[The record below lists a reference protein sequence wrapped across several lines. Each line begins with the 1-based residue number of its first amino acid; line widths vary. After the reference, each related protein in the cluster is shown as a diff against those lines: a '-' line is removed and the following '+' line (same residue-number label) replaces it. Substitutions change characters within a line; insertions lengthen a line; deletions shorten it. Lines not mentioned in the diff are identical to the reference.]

1 MLSHNSVQSGISMLN
16 TGAKLGPY
24 EIQASIGAGGMGE
37 VYRACDPRLGREV
50 AIKILPSSFSSDRDR
65 LQRFEQEARAAAAL
79 NHPNILAIYDI
90 GSESGAPYVVSELLE
105 GETLRDRLR
114 SGPLNARRAIEFSL
128 QILRGLAAAH
138 EKGITHRDLKPE
150 NLFLTNDGRLKI
162 LDFGLAKLTRP
173 ETAGTSG
180 EAPTV
185 QVATEPGLVM
195 GTVGYMSPEQ
205 VRGKAADAR
214 SDIFAF
220 GAILYE
226 MLSGKRAFHGET
238 PADTMSAILK
248 EDPPQ
253 FSETGRSVPPG
264 LERIV
269 NHCLEKNSAQ
279 RFQSAS
285 DVAFNLEALSE
296 VTTVSKAGV
305 KPIEVPAASS
315 WLRPALVVLL
325 LVVACSATYFM
336 ATRRRAAAVTSF
348 HRLTYRRGSIYMAR
362 FSPDGQT
369 IVYGA
374 ALEGN
379 PPELFTTRFDS
390 TDSRPLGLQNADV
403 LSVSNNG
410 DLAVLVQAH
419 STAFGVRGTLAQ
431 VSLAGGAPREILDE
445 VDSADWSPDGS
456 NLAVAHAGGTQFN
469 HLEFPVGKDIYD
481 PQGWVSHIRFSPRGD
496 LLAFADHIATG
507 DDGRVVIIDREG
519 KHKASS
525 RFYTTV
531 EGLAWSADG
540 REVLYAASPS
550 GAARAVYAMDL
561 SGHERM
567 VLHVPGT
574 LTLQDVSRNG
584 RVLLTEDNAEYQMMA
599 LAPGANSEKN
609 LSWFDWSI
617 VADLSQDGKT
627 ALFFESGEGVGAKY
641 SVFLR
646 QTDGSPAVRLG
657 EGTFPSLSPDG
668 KWVAALDLSSPA
680 QVELLPT
687 GVGQPRRL
695 TNDNLDRTRVRW
707 VPDGSGLIFIGNEP
721 GQPRRS
727 YLLDLNGKSR
737 PVTPPGTAGLYV
749 TRDGKFLLAADP
761 QNRRWL
767 YPLAGGEP
775 VPFPVKLNADEIV
788 VRFEPDG
795 KSILVRTRAIPSKVS
810 RVFLDNGRREDVRQ
824 ILPPDPAGVLAIAS
838 VVFDADCKSY
848 AYSYSRLLSD
858 LWVADGLR

>member
-1 MLSHNSVQSGISMLN
+1 MLASGS
-16 TGAKLGPY
+16 KLGPY

-37 VYRACDPRLGREV
+37 VYRARDPRLGREV

-114 SGPLNARRAIEFSL
+114 SGPVNVRRAIEYSL

-150 NLFLTNDGRLKI
+150 NIFLTNDGRVKI

-173 ETAGTSG
+173 ESSG
-180 EAPTV
+180 DSADSPTM

-205 VRGKAADAR
+205 VRGKAADTR
-214 SDIFAF
+214 SDLFSF

-226 MLSGKRAFHGET
+226 MLSGKRAFHGDT

-248 EDPPQ
+248 EDPHEL
-253 FSETGRSVPPG
+253 SETGRNVPPG

-269 NHCLEKNSAQ
+269 NHCLEKNPAQ

-296 VTTVSKAGV
+296 VTTASRAGV
-305 KPIEVPAASS
+305 KPIEAPVVAS

-325 LVVACSATYFM
+325 LIAACSATYFL
-336 ATRRRAAAVTSF
+336 ATRRHAAAVTSF
-348 HRLTYRRGSIYMAR
+348 HRLTYRRGSIFMAR

-374 ALEGN
+374 SLEGN
-379 PPELFTTRFDS
+379 PIELFTTRFDS
-390 TDSRPLGLQNADV
+390 TDSRPLGLQDTEL
-403 LSVSNNG
+403 LSISNNG
-410 DLAVLVQAH
+410 DLAVLLRTRN
-419 STAFGVRGTLAQ
+419 SAFGERGTLAQ
-431 VSLAGGAPREILDE
+431 VSLAGGAPREVLDE
-445 VDSADWSPDGS
+445 VDSADWAPDGS
-456 NLAVAHAGGTQFN
+456 NLAVAHSGGGRFN

-481 PQGWVSHIRFSPRGD
+481 PQGWVSHIRFSPHGGD

-507 DDGRVVIIDREG
+507 DDGRVVITDREG
-519 KHKASS
+519 RRKASS

-540 REVLYAASPS
+540 KEVWFAASPS
-550 GAARAVYAMDL
+550 GAARALYAMDL
-561 SGHERM
+561 SGRERM
-567 VLHVPGT
+567 VLHVPGA
-574 LTLQDVSRNG
+574 LTLQDVSRDG

-599 LAPGANSEKN
+599 QAPGATSEKN

-617 VADLSQDGKT
+617 VADLSPDGKT

-695 TNDNLDRTRVRW
+695 TNDNLERVRVRW
-707 VPDGSGLIFIGNEP
+707 VPDGSSLIFIGNEP
-721 GQPRRS
+721 GQMRRS

-737 PVTPPGTAGLYV
+737 PITPPGTAGISV
-749 TRDGKFLLAADP
+749 TADSKFLMAIDP
-761 QNRRWL
+761 QNKRWL

-775 VPFPVKLNADEIV
+775 VPFPATLKEDDVFL
-788 VRFEPDG
+788 RFEPDG
-795 KSILVRTRAIPSKVS
+795 KSFLVRTRAVPSKVS
-810 RVFLDNGRREDVRQ
+810 RVFLDNSPREDVRL
-824 ILPPDPAGVLAIAS
+824 ISPPDPAGVLGIAN
-838 VVFDADCKSY
+838 VVFDTDCKAY

-858 LWVADGLR
+858 LWVVDGLR

>member
-1 MLSHNSVQSGISMLN
+1 MLN
-16 TGAKLGPY
+16 HASGWLDMLTAGSKLGPY

-37 VYRACDPRLGREV
+37 VYRARDPRLGREV
-50 AIKILPSSFSSDRDR
+50 AIKILPASFSSDKDR

-90 GSESGAPYVVSELLE
+90 GSENGAPYVVSELLE

-114 SGPLNARRAIEFSL
+114 AGAINPRRAIEFSL

-150 NLFLTNDGRLKI
+150 NIFLTNDGRVKI

-173 ETAGTSG
+173 ESAAGSG
-180 EAPTV
+180 EAPTA
-185 QVATEPGLVM
+185 QIATEPGLVM

-205 VRGKAADAR
+205 VRGKTADTR
-214 SDIFAF
+214 SDLFAF

-253 FSETGRSVPPG
+253 FAETGRNVPPG

-269 NHCLEKNSAQ
+269 NHCLEKNPAQ

-296 VTTVSKAGV
+296 VTATSKAGV
-305 KPIEVPAASS
+305 SPVALPASRN
-315 WLRPALVVLL
+315 WLRPMLYAVVLIA
-325 LVVACSATYFM
+325 ACTSTYFF
-336 ATRRRAAAVTSF
+336 AVRRHAASPISF
-348 HRLTYRRGSIYMAR
+348 HRLTYRRGSIYAAR

-369 IVYGA
+369 IIYGA

-379 PPELFTTRFDS
+379 PTELFTTRFDS
-390 TDSRPLGLQNADV
+390 TDSRPLGLASTEV

-410 DLAVLVQAH
+410 DLAVVSHVQAT
-419 STAFGVRGTLAQ
+419 SFGQRGTLAQ
-431 VSLAGGAPREILDE
+431 VSLTGGAPREILDH
-445 VDSADWSPDGS
+445 VDSADWAPDGS
-456 NLAVAHAGGTQFN
+456 GSAVAHQTGSTYN
-469 HLEFPVGKDIYD
+469 HLEFPIGKGIYD

-496 LLAFADHIATG
+496 LLAFADHVATG
-507 DDGRVVIIDREG
+507 DDGRVVITDREG
-519 KHKASS
+519 KPKATS

-531 EGLAWSADG
+531 EGLAWTADG
-540 REVLYAASPS
+540 KEVWFAASPS

-561 SGHERM
+561 SGHERT

-574 LTLQDVSRNG
+574 LTLQDISRSG

-599 LAPGANSEKN
+599 MAPGATSEKN

-617 VADLSQDGKT
+617 VSDLSPDGKT

-668 KWVAALDLSSPA
+668 KWVAALTLSSHG

-687 GVGQPRRL
+687 GVGQPQQL
-695 TNDNLDRTRVRW
+695 TSDNLDRVRVRW
-707 VPDGSGLIFIGNEP
+707 VPDGSSVVFIGNEP

-727 YLLDLNGKSR
+727 YLLDLNGKSH
-737 PVTPPGTAGLYV
+737 PITPLGTAGLFV
-749 TRDGKFLLAADP
+749 TQDSKFLLATDP
-761 QNRRWL
+761 QNKRWL

-775 VPFPVKLNADEIV
+775 LPFLRLNDGDQAL
-788 VRFEPDG
+788 RFEPDG
-795 KSILVRTRAIPSKVS
+795 KSILVRTRGGQSKVS
-810 RVFLDNGRREDVRQ
+810 RVFLADGRREDVRQ
-824 ILPPDPAGVLAIAS
+824 IVPPDPAGVQNIAN
-838 VVFDADCKSY
+838 VVCDANCKAY

-858 LWVADGLR
+858 LWVVDGLR

>member
-1 MLSHNSVQSGISMLN
+1 MLT
-16 TGAKLGPY
+16 TGSKLGPY
-24 EIQASIGAGGMGE
+24 EIQSSIGAGGMGE
-37 VYRACDPRLGREV
+37 VYRARDPRLGREV
-50 AIKILPSSFSSDRDR
+50 AVKILPSSFSSDRDR

-79 NHPNILAIYDI
+79 NHPNILAIFDI
-90 GSESGAPYVVSELLE
+90 GDQGGAPYVVSELLE

-114 SGPLNARRAIEFSL
+114 TGPLNPRRAIEIAL

-150 NLFLTNDGRLKI
+150 NLFLTNDGRVKI

-173 ETAGTSG
+173 ENATDSG
-180 EAPTV
+180 DAPTV
-185 QVATEPGLVM
+185 QVATDPGVVM

-205 VRGKAADAR
+205 VRGKSADTR

-253 FSETGRSVPPG
+253 FSETGRNVPAG

-269 NHCLEKNSAQ
+269 NHCLEKNPAQ

-296 VTTVSKAGV
+296 VTTTSKAGV
-305 KPIEVPAASS
+305 HAAAIPATRN
-315 WLRPALVVLL
+315 WLRPVLYALL
-325 LVVACSATYFM
+325 LVAVCAATYFF
-336 ATRRRAAAVTSF
+336 AVRSHSASPISF
-348 HRLTYRRGSIYMAR
+348 HRLTYRRGSIYAAR

-369 IVYGA
+369 IIYGA

-379 PPELFTTRFDS
+379 PTELFTTRFDS
-390 TDSRPLGLQNADV
+390 TDSRPLGLQNTEL
-403 LSVSNNG
+403 LSVSSNG
-410 DLAVLVQAH
+410 DLAVLSRVQ
-419 STAFGVRGTLAQ
+419 STPFGQTGTLAQ
-431 VSLAGGAPREILDE
+431 VSLTGGSPREILDH
-445 VDSADWSPDGS
+445 VDSADWAPDGS
-456 NLAVAHAGGTQFN
+456 GLAVAHQTGSRYN
-469 HLEFPVGKDIYD
+469 RLEFPIGKTIYD

-496 LLAFADHIATG
+496 LLAFADHVATG
-507 DDGRVVIIDREG
+507 DDGRVVITDRDG
-519 KHKASS
+519 KPKATSS
-525 RFYTTV
+525 FYTTV
-531 EGLAWSADG
+531 EGMAWTADG
-540 REVLYAASPS
+540 KEVLFAASPS

-561 SGHERM
+561 AGHERT

-574 LTLQDVSRNG
+574 LTLQDISRNG

-599 LAPGANSEKN
+599 LAPGATSEKN

-617 VADLSQDGKT
+617 VSDLSPDGKT

-668 KWVAALDLSSPA
+668 KWVAALTLSSHG
-680 QVELLPT
+680 QIELLPT
-687 GVGQPRRL
+687 GVGQPQLL
-695 TNDNLDRTRVRW
+695 TNDNLDRIRVRW
-707 VPDGSGLIFIGNEP
+707 VPDGSGLIYLGNEP
-721 GQPRRS
+721 GQPRRA
-727 YLLDLNGKSR
+727 YLLDLRGKSR
-737 PVTPPGTAGLYV
+737 PITPPDTTGGLV
-749 TRDGKFLLAADP
+749 TQDSKFLLAIDP
-761 QNRRWL
+761 QNKRWL

-775 VPFPVKLNADEIV
+775 IPFPVKLNDGDQV
-788 VRFEPDG
+788 LRFEPDG
-795 KSILVRTRAIPSKVS
+795 KSILVRTGGGQSKVS
-810 RVFLDNGRREDVRQ
+810 RVFLADGRHEDIRQ
-824 ILPPDPAGVLAIAS
+824 IVPPDPAGVQSIAN
-838 VVFDADCKSY
+838 VVCDTDCKSY

-858 LWVADGLR
+858 LWVVDGLK

>member
-1 MLSHNSVQSGISMLN
+1 MLSRNTKRISMLT
-16 TGAKLGPY
+16 TGSKLGPY
-24 EIQASIGAGGMGE
+24 EIQSSIGAGGMGE
-37 VYRACDPRLGREV
+37 VYRARDPRLGREV
-50 AIKILPSSFSSDRDR
+50 AIKILPASFSSDRDR

-79 NHPNILAIYDI
+79 NHPNILAIFDI

-114 SGPLNARRAIEFSL
+114 SGALNPRRAIEFSL

-150 NLFLTNDGRLKI
+150 NVFLTNDGRVKI

-173 ETAGTSG
+173 EDAATSG

-205 VRGKAADAR
+205 VRGKSADAR

-226 MLSGKRAFHGET
+226 MLSAKRAFHGET

-253 FSETGRSVPPG
+253 FSETGRNVPPG

-269 NHCLEKNSAQ
+269 NHCLEKNPAQ

-296 VTTVSKAGV
+296 VTTASKAGLTPV
-305 KPIEVPAASS
+305 AIPAERN
-315 WLRPALVVLL
+315 WLRPVIFAVLL
-325 LVVACSATYFM
+325 VAACAATYFF
-336 ATRRRAAAVTSF
+336 ASRRHAASPISF
-348 HRLTYRRGSIYMAR
+348 HRLTYRRGSIFAAR

-369 IVYGA
+369 IIYGA
-374 ALEGN
+374 SLEGN
-379 PPELFTTRFDS
+379 PSELFTTRFDS
-390 TDSRPLGLQNADV
+390 TDSRSLGLQNTEL

-410 DLAVLVQAH
+410 DLAVLSRVHA
-419 STAFGVRGTLAQ
+419 TAFGERGTLAQ
-431 VSLAGGAPREILDE
+431 VSLTGGAPREILDE
-445 VDSADWSPDGS
+445 VDSADWAPDGS
-456 NLAVAHAGGTQFN
+456 SLAVAHESGTLYN

-481 PQGWVSHIRFSPRGD
+481 PQGWVSHIRFSPNGD

-507 DDGRVVIIDREG
+507 DDGRVVVIDRDG

-540 REVLYAASPS
+540 KEVLFAASPS

-561 SGHERM
+561 SGHERT

-574 LTLQDVSRNG
+574 LTLQDISRNG

-599 LAPGANSEKN
+599 LAPGATSEKN

-617 VADLSQDGKT
+617 VSDLSPDGKT

-641 SVFLR
+641 AVFLR

-695 TNDNLDRTRVRW
+695 TNDNRDRVRVHW
-707 VPDGSGLIFIGNEP
+707 VPDGSSIIVIGNEP

-737 PVTPPGTAGLYV
+737 PITPPGTAGLYV
-749 TRDGKFLLAADP
+749 TQDSKFLFATDP
-761 QNRRWL
+761 QAKHWL
-767 YPLAGGEP
+767 YPLAGGDP
-775 VPFPVKLNADEIV
+775 VPFPVKLNGNEIF
-788 VRFEPDG
+788 VRFDPDG
-795 KSILVRTRAIPSKVS
+795 KSILVRTRAIPSKAS
-810 RVFLDNGRREDVRQ
+810 RVFLNDGHREDVRQ
-824 ILPPDPAGVLAIAS
+824 ISPPDPAGVQTIAA
-838 VVFDADCKSY
+838 VVCDKDCKSY

-858 LWVADGLR
+858 LWVVDGLK

>member
-1 MLSHNSVQSGISMLN
+1 MLT
-16 TGAKLGPY
+16 TGSKLGPY
-24 EIQASIGAGGMGE
+24 EIQSSIGAGGMGE
-37 VYRACDPRLGREV
+37 VYRARDPRLGRDV

-79 NHPNILAIYDI
+79 NHPNILAIFDI

-114 SGPLNARRAIEFSL
+114 TGPLNPRRAIEFSL
-128 QILRGLAAAH
+128 QILHGLAAAH

-150 NLFLTNDGRLKI
+150 NVFLTNDGRVKI

-173 ETAGTSG
+173 EEATSG
-180 EAPTV
+180 DAPTA
-185 QVATEPGLVM
+185 QIATEPGLVM

-205 VRGKAADAR
+205 VRGKTADAR

-253 FSETGRSVPPG
+253 FSETGRNVPPG

-269 NHCLEKNSAQ
+269 NHCLEKNPAQ

-285 DVAFNLEALSE
+285 DVAFNIEALSE
-296 VTTVSKAGV
+296 VTAASRAGV
-305 KPIEVPAASS
+305 APVAIPAERN
-315 WLRPALVVLL
+315 WLRPAIFAVLL
-325 LVVACSATYFM
+325 VAACAATYFL
-336 ATRRRAAAVTSF
+336 AARRHAALPISF
-348 HRLTYRRGSIYMAR
+348 HRLTYRRGSIYAAR

-369 IVYGA
+369 IIYGA

-379 PPELFTTRFDS
+379 PTELFTTRFDS
-390 TDSRPLGLQNADV
+390 TDSRPLGLQATEL

-410 DLAVLVQAH
+410 DLAVATHVQ
-419 STAFGVRGTLAQ
+419 STSFGQRGTLAQ
-431 VSLAGGAPREILDE
+431 VSLTGGSPREILDE
-445 VDSADWSPDGS
+445 VDSADWTPDGS
-456 NLAVAHAGGTQFN
+456 GLAVAHQTGTTYN

-496 LLAFADHIATG
+496 LLAFADHLPTG
-507 DDGRVVIIDREG
+507 DDGRVVIADRDG
-519 KHKASS
+519 KSKAISS
-525 RFYTTV
+525 FYTTV
-531 EGLAWSADG
+531 EGLAWTADG
-540 REVLYAASPS
+540 KEVWFAASPS
-550 GAARAVYAMDL
+550 GAARAIYAMDL
-561 SGHERM
+561 SGHERV

-574 LTLQDVSRNG
+574 LTLQDISRSG

-599 LAPGANSEKN
+599 MAPGATSEKN

-617 VADLSQDGKT
+617 VSDLSPDGKT

-641 SVFLR
+641 STFLR

-668 KWVAALDLSSPA
+668 KWAAALTLSSLR

-687 GVGQPRRL
+687 GVGQPQQL
-695 TNDNLDRTRVRW
+695 TSDNLDRVRVRW

-721 GQPRRS
+721 GKPRRS
-727 YLLDLNGKSR
+727 YLLNLNGKSR
-737 PVTPPGTAGLYV
+737 AITPPGTTGLFV
-749 TRDGKFLLAADP
+749 SQDSKFLMAVDP
-761 QNRRWL
+761 QNKRWL

-775 VPFPVKLNADEIV
+775 TPFPVNLNDNELFL
-788 VRFEPDG
+788 RFEPDG
-795 KSILVRTRAIPSKVS
+795 KSFLVRTRGGQSKVS
-810 RVFLDNGRREDVRQ
+810 RVFLADGRREEVRQ
-824 ILPPDPAGVLAIAS
+824 VVPPDPAGVLTISNVA
-838 VVFDADCKSY
+838 FDKDCKAY

-858 LWVADGLR
+858 LWVVDGLK